1 MNMSGRDGKGEK
13 NLSSPVESRTERQE
27 AAEKAEKTVESALE
41 QGTEA
46 QLFYKC
52 NKHSV

>member
-1 MNMSGRDGKGEK
+1 MSGRDGKGEK
-13 NLSSPVESRTERQE
+13 ILSSPVESRTERQE
-27 AAEKAEKTVESALE
+27 AAEKAEKTVEPALE